1 MQSRPGVYPLGV
13 INSWLLVVLSFSFM
27 FSVAFGNILL
37 FLILFLWLW
46 EGEFATRFAAVKSN
60 PFAQAAVLFVAL
72 HFVGLLWT
80 SDWEFAGFVMG
91 KELKYLMIPVLMT
104 VVRKEHVVYYLA
116 AFLCSMTIIVL
127 LSYGLHWDIIP
138 SYDFLKMRD
147 PIDKIPFVHHIVYSP
162 MLAFTLYLLLYTIFL
177 LDNVPQ
183 KIKMLGLA
191 LFIFMVINLF
201 ITPGR
206 MGQVVFLVLLVLF
219 VFQVQRGKVL
229 KPALMALLLLATI
242 VPAAY
247 LLSPVVKERVDLA
260 VHEVQDYKAEPN
272 SSMGLRVIMLLNSVE
287 LIEENPLIGVGTG
300 DYQQEYNKVNRLS
313 FPQAVRGES
322 LAHPHNVY
330 VQEMVQFGIAGLL
343 VVLYW
348 FYVMLKMYK
357 QSSSPLKPVMLAF
370 PVFYFVIFFSDGYIM
385 NHYLTIFFLLL
396 GSVLYTSDGQWP
408 SRSVAGLPLP

>member
-1 MQSRPGVYPLGV
+1 MQSRLGVYPLGV

-27 FSVAFGNILL
+27 FSVALGNFLL
-37 FLILFLWLW
+37 FLILLLWLL
-46 EGEFATRFAAVKSN
+46 EGGFAAKFAAVKSN
-60 PFAQAAVLFVAL
+60 PFAQAAALFVAL
-72 HFVGLLWT
+72 HVVGLLWT

-104 VVRKEHVVYYLA
+104 VIRKEHVVYYLT

-127 LSYGLHWDIIP
+127 LSYGLHLDLLNP
-138 SYDFLKMRD
+138 SGILKMHD
-147 PIDKIPFVHHIVYSP
+147 PADQVPFVHHVVYSP
-162 MLAFTLYLLLYTIFL
+162 MLAFTLYLILYVVFL
-177 LDNVPQ
+177 LDNVPR
-183 KIKMLGLA
+183 KIKILGGV
-191 LFIFMVINLF
+191 LFVLMGIDLF

-206 MGQVVFLVLLVLF
+206 MGQVVFLVLLALL
-219 VFQVQRGKVL
+219 VFQNHQGKVL

-247 LLSPVVKERVDLA
+247 LLSPVVKERVDIA
-260 VHEVQDYKAEPN
+260 IHEVQDYKAEPN
-272 SSMGLRVIMLLNSVE
+272 SSMGLRVIMLLNSFE

-300 DYQQEYNKVNRLS
+300 DYRQEYTKVNRLS
-313 FPQAVRGES
+313 FPQAVRGEV

-357 QSSSPLKPVMLAF
+357 QSSSLLRPVMLAF

-385 NHYLTIFFLLL
+385 NHYLTLFFLVL
-396 GSVLYTSDGQWP
+396 GSILYTSDEQWP
-408 SRSVAGLPLP
+408 SRSVAGLPFP